1 MKTNVTAGNL
11 STQLET
17 EININTL
24 LTLTGEINADDIAT
38 IRSIANL
45 SVLNLA
51 DVNIV
56 EGGSF
61 YNDDQEYITTRNNEI
76 PEYMF
81 AGMEIIT
88 SITLPNTATVIGKR
102 AFSGCIELTSVTIP
116 DSILNIG
123 VYAFE
128 GCNGLTSVEIPSG
141 AIGNYAFFRLRRN
154 NFIKFG

>member
-61 YNDDQEYITTRNNEI
+61 YNDDQEYSFKVDET
-76 PEYMF
+76 
-81 AGMEIIT
+81 
-88 SITLPNTATVIGKR
+88 IGY
-102 AFSGCIELTSVTIP
+102 I
-116 DSILNIG
+116 
-123 VYAFE
+123 
-128 GCNGLTSVEIPSG
+128 
-141 AIGNYAFFRLRRN
+141 
-154 NFIKFG
+154 FIKTNAI